1 MITPEKILS
10 EALKRIRREAE
21 KPQTV
26 EDMRETIYLIEFW
39 AHAARMKTTCDQRS
53 AE

>member
-1 MITPEKILS
+1 MTPEKVLS

-39 AHAARMKTTCDQRS
+39 AHAARMKTTYDQRPP
-53 AE
+53 E